1 MKLRSIITAA
11 ITALALMAGAGH
23 AQAQF
28 NLSRLVQGIKEGVQA
43 ATLTND
49 DIVPYIRQ
57 YVAHSDSVNEVLAPS
72 DPYSKRLARIT
83 NGITSVDGIPLNFK
97 VYKTDEVN
105 AFACADGSVRVYT
118 GLMDRMTD
126 DEVLSV
132 IGHEI
137 GHVAHHDS
145 RDAFKQALFNSAL
158 RNGLASTSSKVAV
171 LTDSQ
176 LSAIGDALITSKH
189 SRKQEQNAD
198 DYGYQFLKATG
209 RNPTAMISAFQ
220 KLQAMEQAAGA
231 QSTALSQL
239 FSSHPDVGKRITR
252 ITKMAQKDGYTVRR
266 K

>member
-11 ITALALMAGAGH
+11 ITIVALLAGAGQ
-23 AQAQF
+23 ARAQF
-28 NLSRLVQGIKEGVQA
+28 NLSRLIQGIKEGVQA
-43 ATLTND
+43 VTLSND
-49 DIVPYIRQ
+49 DIVPYISQ
-57 YVAHSDSVNEVLAPS
+57 YVAHSDSVNEVLPAT
-72 DPYSKRLARIT
+72 DPYSQRLARIT
-83 NGITSVDGIPLNFK
+83 RGITSVDGIPLNFK

-145 RDAFKQALFNSAL
+145 RDAFKQAMLNSAV
-158 RNGLASTSSKVAV
+158 RNGLASTSSTVAA

-176 LSAIGDALITSKH
+176 LAAIGDALLTSKH

-209 RNPTAMISAFQ
+209 HNPTTMISAFQ
-220 KLQAMEQAAGA
+220 KLQAMEQQAGA

-239 FSSHPDVGKRITR
+239 FSSHPDVGSRISR
-252 ITKMAQKDGYTVRR
+252 LTKMAKKDGYNLTAP
-266 K
+266 